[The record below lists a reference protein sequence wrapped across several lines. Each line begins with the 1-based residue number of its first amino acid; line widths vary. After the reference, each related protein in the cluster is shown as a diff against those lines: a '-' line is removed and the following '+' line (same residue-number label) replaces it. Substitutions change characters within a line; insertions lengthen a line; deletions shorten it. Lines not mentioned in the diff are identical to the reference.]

1 MLTDVVRQILAF
13 AIAYNLVAVS
23 LAMGGLMKPW
33 VAAVLMPL
41 SSLITLAYTVMMLSR
56 KGTQWRS

>member
-1 MLTDVVRQILAF
+1 MLAHVVRRILSF

-23 LAMGGLMKPW
+23 LAMAGLMKPW

-41 SSLITLAYTVMMLSR
+41 SSLITLAYTVMMVSR
-56 KGTQWRS
+56 KGLP